1 MKKTKRIII
10 CILIC
15 LMMVSLTS
23 CDFFNN
29 TKKGTKSKIKF
40 TDVSDIHFSLAYE
53 AFPFTSNDANKL
65 VEVINN
71 QTWNLH
77 MEGKPGASAKS
88 RKGKRTNNDR
98 FIFYAKALVASDT
111 GNLLDAKDY
120 DRKVIISFDFDKK
133 FDVAFLWVEK
143 RDENDSI
150 IMQYALTT
158 NIKKEDTNKL
168 SELVKYYG
176 IDETLSFT
184 AHSIEMFENYGIEL
198 KKEEYEIFESTLL
211 TYISNF
217 KWNMMPYQ
225 AYQELRKQ
233 PLNQDVYFVMKYN
246 REYNCPN
253 PFDYVVIIDLEKQII
268 DAYYAHSSSLQCAY
282 TKELTS
288 KEVSEIK
295 EIISGEFIEPIIDD
309 RITGSIFYG
318 TEFEMTETEKEEIF
332 NFLDSIKYQEEIS
345 NGSDSETI
353 IQQLSTFTIDRTKIE
368 KIDEGNLK
376 LIANYTYIINFSE
389 KIIIKQL
396 KGSKNSSYA
405 LNYYADLTDTM
416 IQEIKGIFR
425 TIPFEQKLGIIVND
439 NINLEASIDGVP
451 YDDKIIRKVG
461 TKIQLT
467 LKHTWSFAYGANF
480 DSLSDI
486 MPTKK
491 VEVRVNGK
499 LVTPLQELKSSDVVY
514 EFIVPNRDVTVDISL
529 VSLSVEGHIAMSAT
543 FDNKILSETK
553 QYEILIAL
561 DEFINKYYDESSS
574 INISDIYAYICD
586 YYGTINDTILVRISL
601 DHMLDEV
608 IKGYISLDYAQQV
621 HLAPIVA
628 YNDGSIFTLSQAE
641 KTNLLSK
648 LEVDMIR
655 KRAGETKINEY
666 SYLTNEIMFISS
678 NNGMY
683 RLNAKVIRSV
693 DEFNSYL
700 LNNDIQKYNM
710 SCEIFEPLDDI
721 LTTDFF
727 NQYSIVM
734 VPVYINKNML
744 SSYNQFTKPSNLKR
758 NDNVLYVEIPF
769 TYSALDEYQ
778 YKAYDIIPLPTKP
791 YTIYVP
797 LKVNKRDVNGVNQ
810 VYTRDALTYEI
821 VNSTTESHTLMIDHH
836 NNDYLAK
843 YPGDTIYENQKVTIY
858 LNKENSENVS
868 VYLNDLFY
876 TSSFEEVLLDGKTVL
891 AFSFIASNKDITISF
906 IHSNVVTKYLPETI
920 LDYETQYKLVLAYL
934 TYYYGGKFYP
944 APNFSAYMDQ
954 YFGCFNG
961 RHIYQ
966 VNGNFYQ
973 IDNSKSPIN
982 GVEGVYFYY
991 NGKLPIVVYDETVG
1005 ASNHIYD
1012 LKQALI
1018 KDVITKDE
1026 LIAISKINNKGVL
1039 YLKDGHY
1046 VVSTSTDKS
1055 YESARTNGRYKEIL
1069 PYGHQSPKLNPSFV
1083 RFFDD
1088 YEDFMKECEIFKLAH
1103 LKNIIDQPTF
1113 SQYVVMVVHNHYS
1126 SQPSYTRY
1134 HDIEFKE
1141 YSGRNPEV
1149 IISKSTF
1156 YGHCDAIMTD
1166 VNLVFIPKEN
1176 ISSFIPAELLNNLY
1190 LVYEKNV
1197 DKNVYYDN

>member
-1 MKKTKRIII
+1 MKRIMRIVFFII
-10 CILIC
+10 IC

-23 CDFFNN
+23 CDRN
-29 TKKGTKSKIKF
+29 TKKTKTKLKF
-40 TDVSDIHFSLAYE
+40 TDVSDIHFSLSFE
-53 AFPFTSNDANKL
+53 DFPLTSSDANEL
-65 VEVINN
+65 VEIINN
-71 QTWNLH
+71 QTWNLY

-88 RKGKRTNNDR
+88 RKNKRTNDDR
-98 FIFYAKALVASDT
+98 FYFYAKALVASDT
-111 GNLLDAKDY
+111 NNLLDAKNY
-120 DRKVIISFDFDKK
+120 DRKVIISFEFDKT
-133 FDVAFLWVEK
+133 FETAFLWVEK

-150 IMQYALTT
+150 IMQYVLTT
-158 NIKKEDTNKL
+158 NIKEKDTKKI

-184 AHSIEMFENYGIEL
+184 AHKIEMFENYGTEL
-198 KKEEYEIFESTLL
+198 KKEEYETFESTLL

-233 PLNQDVYFVMKYN
+233 SLNQDVYFVMKYN

-253 PFDYVVIIDLEKQII
+253 PFDYVVIIDLENKII
-268 DAYYAHSSSLQCAY
+268 DAYYAYASSLQCAY

-309 RITGSIFYG
+309 RITGSTFYG
-318 TEFEMTETEKEEIF
+318 TEFEMNETEKKEIF
-332 NFLDSIKYQEEIS
+332 NFFDSIKYQEEVP
-345 NGSDSETI
+345 NGLSVETI
-353 IQQLSTFTIDRTKIE
+353 IQQLSTFTIDRTKIQ

-396 KGSKNSSYA
+396 KASKNSSYA
-405 LNYYADLTDTM
+405 LNYYAELADTM

-425 TIPFEQKLGIIVND
+425 TIPFEQKLRITVN
-439 NINLEASIDGVP
+439 NNTSLEASIDGVP
-451 YDDKIIRKVG
+451 YDSEIIRKVG
-461 TKIQLT
+461 TKVQLT

-499 LVTPLQELKSSDVVY
+499 LVTPLPELKSSDVVY

-529 VSLSVEGHIAMSAT
+529 VSLLVEGHISTTAT
-543 FDNKILSETK
+543 FDNKILTENK
-553 QYEILIAL
+553 QYEILMAL
-561 DEFINKYYDESSS
+561 DEFINKYYNESSL

-586 YYGTINDTILVRISL
+586 YYGTINDTIIVRITL
-601 DHMLDEV
+601 DRMLDKV
-608 IKGYISLDYAQQV
+608 IKDDISLDYTSQIYFAS
-621 HLAPIVA
+621 IFA
-628 YNDGSIFTLSQAE
+628 YNDGSIFTLNQAE

-655 KRAGETKINEY
+655 RRAGETKITEY

-683 RLNAKVIRSV
+683 RMNAKVIKSI

-727 NQYSIVM
+727 NQYSVVM

-744 SSYNQFTKPSNLKR
+744 SSYNQFINPSNLKR

-769 TYSALDEYQ
+769 TYSALEEYQ
-778 YKAYDIIPLPTKP
+778 YKTYDIIPLPTKP

-821 VNSTTESHTLMIDHH
+821 VNSTAPSHTLMIDHY

-843 YPGDTIYENQKVTIY
+843 YPGNTIYENQLVTIY
-858 LNKENSENVS
+858 LKKENSENVF

-876 TSSFEEVLLDGKTVL
+876 TSNFEEILLDGKTVL

-906 IHSNVVTKYLPETI
+906 IHNDVVTKYLPKTI
-920 LDYETQYKLVLAYL
+920 LDYETQRKLVLAYL
-934 TYYYGGKFYP
+934 TDYYGGKFYP
-944 APNFSAYMDQ
+944 TTNFSAYMEQ

-982 GVEGVYFYY
+982 GVDGVYFYY

-1005 ASNHIYD
+1005 ASNNIYD
-1012 LKQALI
+1012 LKQALT

-1026 LIAISKINNKGVL
+1026 LIAISKINNKGIL
-1039 YLKDGHY
+1039 YLKDEYY
-1046 VVSTSTDKS
+1046 VVSTSNDNS
-1055 YESARTNGRYKEIL
+1055 YESVRNNGYYKEIL
-1069 PYGHQSPKLNPSFV
+1069 PYGQQSPKLMPSLV

-1088 YEDFMKECEIFKLAH
+1088 YEDLMKECERFGLAQ
-1103 LKNIIDQPTF
+1103 LKNIIDQSTF

-1134 HDIEFKE
+1134 YDIEFKE
-1141 YSGRNPEV
+1141 YSDRNPEV
-1149 IISKSTF
+1149 IISKTTF
-1156 YGHCDAIMTD
+1156 YGQDDAIMTD

-1190 LVYEKNV
+1190 LVYEKDVNGNV
-1197 DKNVYYDN
+1197 HYDN